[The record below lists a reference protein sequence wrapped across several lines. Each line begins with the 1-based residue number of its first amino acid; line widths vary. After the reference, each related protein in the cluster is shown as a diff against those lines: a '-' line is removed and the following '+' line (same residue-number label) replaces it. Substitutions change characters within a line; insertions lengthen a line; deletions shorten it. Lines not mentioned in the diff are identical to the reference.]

1 MLVSMVRTLTSSTL
15 WIDVQAFALRRMDL
29 LGRHLSHRR
38 RLAKHLATGERGE
51 REALF
56 HLRKQGYIVVA
67 RRWRTPKLRG
77 DVDLIGWENDWLCFI
92 EVKTRSERD
101 AMSPAEAAVDDDKK
115 RMLRRMARVYLRSFP
130 EKLRREIPVR
140 FDVISVYL
148 ESSRPEFD
156 LYRGVFGWE

>member
-1 MLVSMVRTLTSSTL
+1 MVRTLAGSTL
-15 WIDVQAFALRRMDL
+15 WIDMQAFALRRIEL
-29 LGRHLSHRR
+29 LGRRFGRRR
-38 RLAKHLATGERGE
+38 RLAEHLATGERGE

-56 HLRKQGYIVVA
+56 HLRKHGYIVVA

-77 DVDLIGWENDWLCFI
+77 DIDLIAWENDWLCFI

-130 EKLRREIPVR
+130 ERSRREIPVR

-148 ESSRPEFD
+148 ESDQPEFD